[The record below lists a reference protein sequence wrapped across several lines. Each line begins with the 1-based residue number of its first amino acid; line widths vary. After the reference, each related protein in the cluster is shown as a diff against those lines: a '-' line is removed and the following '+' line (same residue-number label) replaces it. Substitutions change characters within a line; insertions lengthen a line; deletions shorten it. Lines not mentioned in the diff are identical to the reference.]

1 MTQKIVDTH
10 IHVWN
15 FDKAE
20 YEWLKNDTSILKRTY
35 NIEEIEAERI
45 AVGITDG
52 VLVQSS
58 NTLEDTN
65 WMLEVAGATPWI
77 KGVVGWLPLLSPEK
91 TNKLLNDVYLKNNY
105 YKGVR
110 HLIHDEPN
118 ADWLLQE
125 TVIESLK
132 ILAANKITFDVVG
145 VLSNHIKTVLQV
157 ANKVP
162 DLKMVFDHLNQ
173 PPIST
178 KEKFGEWG
186 VLIKEA
192 ATNKNFHAKISGL
205 GTTTKN
211 GTNWTAN
218 DIQPYVEFVLENF
231 GEDRCFCGGDWPV
244 SLLAGSYTQ
253 NWQTYKQLLT
263 SILSEQHLEKVYYS
277 NAANFYKL

>member
-1 MTQKIVDTH
+1 MIQKIIDTH

-20 YEWLKNDTSILKRTY
+20 YEWLKNDRSILKRTY

-45 AVGITDG
+45 AVRISDG

-65 WMLEVAGATPWI
+65 WMLEVADKTPWI
-77 KGVVGWLPLLSPEK
+77 KGVVGWLPLMNPEK
-91 TNKLLNDVYLKNNY
+91 TEQLLNDIYLKNNY

-125 TVIESLK
+125 NVIESLK
-132 ILAANKITFDVVG
+132 ILAVNKITFDVVG
-145 VLSNHIKTVLQV
+145 VLPAHIETVLKV
-157 ANKVP
+157 ANKIS

-178 KEKFGEWG
+178 KEKFGQWG
-186 VLIKEA
+186 KLIKEA

-211 GTNWTAN
+211 VDGWTGD
-218 DIQPYVEFVLENF
+218 DIKPYIEFALEHF

-244 SLLAGSYTQ
+244 SLLAGNYEKTWSI
-253 NWQTYKQLLT
+253 YKHVLS
-263 SILSEQHLEKVYYS
+263 SILDEQQLQNVYYN
-277 NAANFYKL
+277 NAINFYQL